1 MMDIRDSIILRIET
15 PKQVMSDEYYHIPQR
30 GIGLKLDDLS
40 DEDNYGVRS
49 DNIFFDIIFGDRN
62 DEIALL
68 CQNVLH
74 KLNEVLYMPSF
85 ETSFIFLMSAFETLA
100 SNKYI
105 NFKKAK
111 SKILPF
117 ISCSKDEYNE
127 LSKFF

>member
-1 MMDIRDSIILRIET
+1 M
-15 PKQVMSDEYYHIPQR
+15 
-30 GIGLKLDDLS
+30 
-40 DEDNYGVRS
+40 
-49 DNIFFDIIFGDRN
+49 
-62 DEIALL
+62 L

-127 LSKFF
+127 LSKFFKTMSENYRTEVVHNGKSLFELYKGRTNDIERELNKIRCLIN